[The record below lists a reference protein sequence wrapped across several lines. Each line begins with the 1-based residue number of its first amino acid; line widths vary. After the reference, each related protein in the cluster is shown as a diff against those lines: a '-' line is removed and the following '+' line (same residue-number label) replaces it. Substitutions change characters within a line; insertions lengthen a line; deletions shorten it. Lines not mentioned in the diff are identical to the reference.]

1 MEYQKI
7 ANLINDNTPNQPSK
21 FRTRNWIEINDE
33 SRGTY
38 NVNSQIKF
46 KITMLKSSL
55 CDYSDAYILVKGTIT
70 VNNTAA
76 QGGAANNTNKKV
88 IFKNCAPFTNC
99 ISEINNMQI
108 DNAKDIDIVM
118 AMYNLIEYS
127 DNYAKTTGS
136 LWQYCKDIPA
146 RNANNNNIVIFAEDN
161 ITDSFK
167 FKAKIK
173 GQTGDDGTKDV
184 EIMVPLKYLSNFW
197 RTLEMPLINCEVNL
211 ILTWSSRCVL
221 IATTVQNQGATFEIT
236 DTKLYVPVVT
246 LSTQENTKLL
256 QQLKSGFKRVI
267 NWNKYLSKPELLAQ
281 NPNLN
286 HSVEPSFQGINRL
299 FILAFENDDDRKSDD
314 EYYLPTVEIK
324 DYNIV
329 INGGNVFDQPIKNN
343 KITYDNIR
351 KIVTG
356 QGDDYTTGCLLD
368 YPYFKDTYK
377 MIAVDLSK
385 QQGLD
390 ADPRAIQQINFT
402 ANLDRAGN
410 TRVYFILEEA
420 KETILDFSQG
430 TVKVL

>member
-7 ANLINDNTPNQPSK
+7 ANLIDDNTLNQPSK
-21 FRTRNWIEINDE
+21 FRARNWIEINDE
-33 SRGTY
+33 SRGVY

-46 KITMLKSSL
+46 KTTMLKSSL

-76 QGGAANNTNKKV
+76 AGAAANNTNKKV
-88 IFKNCAPFTNC
+88 IFKNCAPFTSC
-99 ISEINNMQI
+99 ISEINNTQI
-108 DNAKDIDIVM
+108 DNAKDIDIAM
-118 AMYNLIEYS
+118 PMYNLIEYS

-146 RNANNNNIVIFAEDN
+146 RNANGDIAIFAEN
-161 ITDSFK
+161 NTTDSFK
-167 FKAKIK
+167 FKAKIT
-173 GQTGDDGTKDV
+173 GQTENNGTKDV

-197 RTLEMPLINCEVNL
+197 RTIEMPLINCEVNL

-221 IATTVQNQGATFEIT
+221 IATAVQNQAATFEIT

-246 LSTQENTKLL
+246 LSTQESTKFL

-286 HSVEPSFQGINRL
+286 HLVEPSFQEINRL
-299 FILAFENDDDRKSDD
+299 FVLAFENDDDRTSDD

-329 INGGNVFDQPIKNN
+329 INGENFFDQPIKNN

-351 KIVTG
+351 KIATG

-385 QQGLD
+385 QQALD

-410 TRVYFILEEA
+410 TRAYFILEEA